1 MKNTETVADESTLE
15 NKQLRNLSGYGMVY
29 YDSDKQKVSPGNSD
43 LLKSYIRNKNE
54 CSKMFVFDR
63 YGEAKTLVIY
73 D

>member
-1 MKNTETVADESTLE
+1 
-15 NKQLRNLSGYGMVY
+15 MVY